1 MKTIVIIENEAVEL
15 EALVGLFEHWQKKIN
30 ILTAREE
37 RAAIGIMSQHHVDLV
52 VCDLAPMS
60 GNTMEDFS
68 LLTHTFPYIPCIALS
83 KEDGFILEEAMRRG
97 ASHCL
102 EKPIDTSRLLTH
114 AEELLD
120 AATSGKVKGIPIH
133 SFLQMLETEEK
144 TCTLQVNQNKDSG
157 LLYVKNGVL
166 IGAET
171 KNFTGEAAAHLILS
185 WKESVVT
192 LRFFNGQR
200 KRQINKPLIS
210 VIMEAF
216 RLGGERD
223 KLNRE
228 TSPDHKHQLP
238 LKHLSTLGKRI
249 PLEIGSQVK
258 LEFPHLDTLY
268 DSEIVGMLQE
278 SCLIV
283 TNPQP
288 FCDFEDL
295 VGGEQRVIMKYVHK
309 GREWMFKAQLLK
321 AVDSPSHLLF
331 FEYPGVIH
339 YHELRKA
346 KRTSIFIPSTFQI
359 NDEPELYGTIID
371 LSMTGG
377 LCQIK
382 HKGETPL
389 PQIDMNTSVLLRCLL
404 PGIKEEQQINGRV
417 KNMQIDPA
425 EIRIGIEFE
434 NLQPH
439 LADTIGQY
447 LYSIESFSY

>member
-1 MKTIVIIENEAVEL
+1 
-15 EALVGLFEHWQKKIN
+15 
-30 ILTAREE
+30 
-37 RAAIGIMSQHHVDLV
+37 
-52 VCDLAPMS
+52 
-60 GNTMEDFS
+60 
-68 LLTHTFPYIPCIALS
+68 
-83 KEDGFILEEAMRRG
+83 
-97 ASHCL
+97 
-102 EKPIDTSRLLTH
+102 
-114 AEELLD
+114 
-120 AATSGKVKGIPIH
+120 
-133 SFLQMLETEEK
+133 
-144 TCTLQVNQNKDSG
+144 
-157 LLYVKNGVL
+157 
-166 IGAET
+166 
-171 KNFTGEAAAHLILS
+171 
-185 WKESVVT
+185 
-192 LRFFNGQR
+192 
-200 KRQINKPLIS
+200 
-210 VIMEAF
+210 
-216 RLGGERD
+216 
-223 KLNRE
+223 
-228 TSPDHKHQLP
+228 
-238 LKHLSTLGKRI
+238 
-249 PLEIGSQVK
+249 
-258 LEFPHLDTLY
+258 
-268 DSEIVGMLQE
+268 
-278 SCLIV
+278 
-283 TNPQP
+283 
-288 FCDFEDL
+288 
-295 VGGEQRVIMKYVHK
+295 MKYVHK